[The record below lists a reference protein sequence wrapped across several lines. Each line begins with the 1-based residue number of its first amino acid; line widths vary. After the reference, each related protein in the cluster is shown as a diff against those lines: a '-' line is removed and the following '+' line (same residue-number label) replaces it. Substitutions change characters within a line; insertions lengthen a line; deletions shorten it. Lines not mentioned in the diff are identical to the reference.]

1 MARVDG
7 RLIYLGNM
15 VLFRPVFSALENQG
29 ARYVAVG
36 GLAVVLHGF
45 ARLTADIDLILD
57 LDPENA
63 RRAMGVLVAAGLV
76 PRPPVDP
83 FDFCDERI
91 RRTWMEE
98 KGMRVF
104 SLWAPKNPML
114 EVDLFVESP
123 IPFPELWAR
132 SVLVAAGDM
141 SIRIA
146 SIGDL
151 IALKRMAGRAVDL
164 EDIEALTAIARKR
177 GEDV

>member
-1 MARVDG
+1 
-7 RLIYLGNM
+7 M
-15 VLFRPVFSALENQG
+15 VLFRPVFSALKNQG
-29 ARYVAVG
+29 VRYVAVV

-57 LDPENA
+57 LDADNA
-63 RRAMGVLVAAGLV
+63 RRAIEGLVAGGLV
-76 PRPPVDP
+76 PRPPVDA

-91 RRTWMEE
+91 RRTWIAE

-123 IPFPELWAR
+123 VPFPELWDR
-132 SVLVAAGDM
+132 SVLVQIGDM

-146 SIGDL
+146 SIKDL
-151 IALKRMAGRAVDL
+151 IALKRIAGRALDL
-164 EDIEALTAIARKR
+164 EDIAALTSIANTR